1 MIIAVTKSY
10 IFLSAVHESIPNIND
25 IKNKLRKQYEDQYH
39 LNIEVNKV
47 DKFTYQ
53 WRPYTNLFYP

>member
-1 MIIAVTKSY
+1 MIIAVTK
-10 IFLSAVHESIPNIND
+10 SAVHESIPNINGL
-25 IKNKLRKQYEDQYH
+25 KNKLQKQYEDQYH

-53 WRPYTNLFYP
+53 WHPYRNLFCL